1 MNDMSQSTVDHT
13 PGDLPLDDVS
23 KLTALD
29 LSALLCSRVCHDLIN
44 PVGAIGSGLSMLDDT
59 DSDADMREMADS
71 LVREGTGKALALLS
85 FARLAYG
92 AAGGYGVQ
100 IKTEDAEEVLITLF
114 DTTKATLDWQVPVGI
129 ADKNRIKVLLILTA
143 AASEC
148 VPRGGDVTVTQVGAS
163 YHLTITG
170 TRLFLNDDF
179 VRALGGDGADI
190 KPKYTPAYLA
200 ALLAREQ
207 GGHLTAARA
216 DDTIT
221 MAAEFAQT

>member
-1 MNDMSQSTVDHT
+1 MEDQSQSALNPAPADM
-13 PGDLPLDDVS
+13 PLDDLS

-59 DSDADMREMADS
+59 DSDADMREMADN

-100 IKTEDAEEVLITLF
+100 IKTEEAEEVLVTLF
-114 DTTKATLDWQVPVGI
+114 DTTKARLHWQVPVGI

-148 VPRGGDVTVTQVGAS
+148 VPRGGDVTVTQTQSG

-170 TRLFLNDDF
+170 ARLFLNDDF
-179 VRALGGDGADI
+179 VRALGGDGNEI

-200 ALLAREQ
+200 SLLAREQ
-207 GGHLTAARA
+207 GGTVTAQRS
-216 DDTIT
+216 DEDIT
-221 MAAEFAQT
+221 MEAHFDEA